1 LEKIQGLITRKGPGH
16 LFQLAHIVL
25 ALKLIEERGPI
36 GRHELGRILDLG
48 GGSVRTLVNRLK
60 GIDLISVEGKKGH
73 IVSDK
78 GENVLQELRKIIIR
92 FEHLEPAEKLTHKKF
107 NVGCQARD
115 ITSKIGSGIG
125 MRDAA
130 LSVGAKSITSL
141 IFSGKDFDIP
151 MLDKDYLA
159 REQPDLSSYLLSKFA
174 FQKDDVLIVCGADS
188 AIVAE
193 LGAMTAILSLI
204 TS

>member
-1 LEKIQGLITRKGPGH
+1 MEKIQELITRKGPGH

-60 GIDLISVEGKKGH
+60 EKNFISVDGKKGH
-73 IVSDK
+73 IISEEGK
-78 GENVLQELRKIIIR
+78 ITLQKLRKSIIR
-92 FEHLEPAEKLTHKKF
+92 FEYLELAEKLTQKKF
-107 NVGCQARD
+107 NVGCQARNVS
-115 ITSKIGSGIG
+115 SKIGSGIS

-141 IFSGKDFDIP
+141 IFSGEDFDIP
-151 MLDKDYLA
+151 MLDKGYLA
-159 REQPDLSSYLLSKFA
+159 REQPDLSSYLLSKFT

-188 AIVAE
+188 AIIAE

>member
-1 LEKIQGLITRKGPGH
+1 MTRKGPGH

-60 GIDLISVEGKKGH
+60 TAHWITVEGKKGH
-73 IVSDK
+73 IISDAGK
-78 GENVLQELRKIIIR
+78 QILQEFRKKIIR
-92 FEHLEPAEKLTHKKF
+92 FEPLEQAEKLTHKKF

-115 ITSKIGSGIG
+115 VASKIGSGIG

-151 MLDKDYLA
+151 MLDKNYLA
-159 REQPDLSSYLLSKFA
+159 KEQPDFSKYLLSQFD

-204 TS
+204 AP

>member
-1 LEKIQGLITRKGPGH
+1 
-16 LFQLAHIVL
+16 
-25 ALKLIEERGPI
+25 
-36 GRHELGRILDLG
+36 
-48 GGSVRTLVNRLK
+48 
-60 GIDLISVEGKKGH
+60 
-73 IVSDK
+73 
-78 GENVLQELRKIIIR
+78 
-92 FEHLEPAEKLTHKKF
+92 
-107 NVGCQARD
+107 
-115 ITSKIGSGIG
+115 